1 MSLQEEIIAIYASGY
16 EGGHND
22 TVESMYKDHMWVL
35 TTDAGEKCQEY
46 YDDGEFQEIEQS
58 MVNKVLDA
66 AVEAGWREVH
76 KMPDKDQRHRS
87 IIDPIFEAI
96 NKLRGQE

>member
-22 TVESMYKDHMWVL
+22 TVESMY
-35 TTDAGEKCQEY
+35 TDAGEKCQEY

>member
-1 MSLQEEIIAIYASGY
+1 MSLREEIMEEFIKKNGYGLTIPNVFLEFAI
-16 EGGHND
+16 
-22 TVESMYKDHMWVL
+22 
-35 TTDAGEKCQEY
+35 
-46 YDDGEFQEIEQS
+46 
-58 MVNKVLDA
+58 NKVLDA

-96 NKLRGQE
+96 NKLRGGNKHERDKVLF

>member
-1 MSLQEEIIAIYASGY
+1 MSLQEEI
-16 EGGHND
+16 
-22 TVESMYKDHMWVL
+22 ESRLNQAD
-35 TTDAGEKCQEY
+35 ERE
-46 YDDGEFQEIEQS
+46 EIEWPTTYII
-58 MVNKVLDA
+58 NKVLDA

-96 NKLRGQE
+96 NKLRGGNKHERDKVLF

>member
-1 MSLQEEIIAIYASGY
+1 MSLQEEIENHLLKHYNAPIDKNASY
-16 EGGHND
+16 
-22 TVESMYKDHMWVL
+22 L
-35 TTDAGEKCQEY
+35 
-46 YDDGEFQEIEQS
+46 I
-58 MVNKVLDA
+58 NKILGA

-96 NKLRGQE
+96 NKLRSEL